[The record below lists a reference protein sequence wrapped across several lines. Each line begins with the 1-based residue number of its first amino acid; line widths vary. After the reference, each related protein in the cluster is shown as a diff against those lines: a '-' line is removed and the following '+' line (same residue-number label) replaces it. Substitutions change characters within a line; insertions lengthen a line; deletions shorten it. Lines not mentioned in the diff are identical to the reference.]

1 MAKQVGT
8 RELDAQIA
16 AIGNGDMSAL
26 AALYRGVCSG
36 VYSYALSVLKNCH
49 DAEDVL
55 QDTFLDIYR
64 AAAGYKSIG
73 KPMAWVITIARSRC
87 LMKLRE
93 KSRYIS
99 ASAEEFQG
107 LCDSS
112 ISPEELAT
120 IKICIEN
127 LSEDEREIV
136 ILHAVSGLK
145 HREIAQILDMP
156 MSTVLSKYHRTVKKL
171 KILLEGV

>member
-16 AIGNGDMSAL
+16 AIGRGDMSAL

-36 VYSYALSVLKNCH
+36 VYSYALSVLKNRH

-55 QDTFLDIYR
+55 QDTFLEISR
-64 AAAGYKSIG
+64 SAESYKSMG
-73 KPMAWVITIARSRC
+73 KPMAWIITIARNLC
-87 LMKLRE
+87 LMRLRE
-93 KSRYIS
+93 RQRYSDTPIEDIT
-99 ASAEEFQG
+99 AA
-107 LCDSS
+107 DTAA
-112 ISPEELAT
+112 SPEDMAMIRT
-120 IKICIEN
+120 VIES
-127 LSEDEREIV
+127 LGDDEREII
-136 ILHAVSGLK
+136 ILHALSGLK

-156 MSTVLSKYHRTVKKL
+156 LSTVLSKYQRTVKKL